1 MTVSQLFKYI
11 DRLTEFGTNPK
22 IESENKIDELKKL
35 LFKIHSEYLN
45 IESDFD
51 PKDFEDEPEFN
62 FKEIRRNVK
71 TNFPDFGLYHIF
83 FHSHKTVP
91 DGGLVIRDSINDL
104 SDLIIDMLIIK
115 WRFENKSEDEAIGHF
130 QFIMRIHSEQ
140 HIVDLL
146 KYLKDKNR

>member
-1 MTVSQLFKYI
+1 MPKLVKLI

-35 LFKIHSEYLN
+35 LVEIYSEYLN

-51 PKDFEDEPEFN
+51 QKNFEDEPEFN
-62 FKEIRRNVK
+62 FKEIRQNVEM
-71 TNFPDFGLYHIF
+71 NFPEFGLYHSF
-83 FHSHKTVP
+83 FDSHKIIP
-91 DGGLVIRDSINDL
+91 DGRLVTGDSINDL
-104 SDLIIDMLIIK
+104 SDLIIDMLVVK
-115 WRFENKSEDEAIGHF
+115 WRFENTSEDEAIWHF

-146 KYLKDKNR
+146 KYLKDKNG